1 MSSVAESG
9 RIVGGEIRS
18 LVNVRDLHEGLLVLV
33 LLYGSETMIWREK
46 ERSMIRAVQMENFR
60 GLLCIR
66 KGG

>member
-18 LVNVRDLHEGLLVLV
+18 LVNVRDLHEGLLV